1 MELVYS
7 KMEDWEQKR
16 LKENV
21 FKRLKRKRILSF
33 LLTLFIFIPLFSL
46 LIKWNTLP
54 FIFDKTSLYYNWM
67 LPFLLFVGF
76 KIVVKHLR
84 MRMDVYYGTKKT
96 IHSEIIQVFSFFT
109 YKIVLIK
116 KMRVLVLNSIQ
127 PYFLSVKKGQK
138 IILKISKTDQ
148 LIDLNVI
155 DENEIIKGETK
166 LLDYSDILVNKRELE
181 EKGFLTLPNVYSI
194 QEIQSILNCMKEQE
208 FKIAPSI
215 KKSSLILYKSFFK
228 KNLEVKKLVMN
239 SNLQSI
245 VHQLFGD
252 DYFVVNSMY
261 FDKPGRSAWGV
272 AYHQDRQIIV
282 REKKDVEGFN
292 EWFNEFDLLTV
303 RATNEILQHIFT
315 IRIHIDETNKENGS
329 LQVIESSHKHGIFD
343 PSLIDKSKEVNCD
356 VSVGGVMIMSPL
368 VMHQSL
374 SSSSDT
380 KRRVIHFD
388 ITNVS
393 LPGGLQWGEKE
404 GLLVSRN

>member
-1 MELVYS
+1 MELVHS

-33 LLTLFIFIPLFSL
+33 FLTLFIFIPLFSL
-46 LIKWNTLP
+46 LIKWNMLP
-54 FIFDKTSLYYNWM
+54 FIFEKTSLYYNWL
-67 LPFLLFVGF
+67 LPFLLFIGF
-76 KIVVKHLR
+76 RIVVKHLR
-84 MRMDVYYGTKKT
+84 MRMDVYYGTKKM

-127 PYFLSVKKGQK
+127 PYFLSIKKGQK

-208 FKIAPSI
+208 FKMAPSI

-282 REKKDVEGFN
+282 KEKKDVEGFN

-356 VSVGGVMIMSPL
+356 VPKGGVMIMSPL

-374 SSSSDT
+374 SSFSDT

-404 GLLVSRN
+404 DLLVSRN

>member
-1 MELVYS
+1 MELVHS

-33 LLTLFIFIPLFSL
+33 FLTLFIFIPLFSL

-54 FIFDKTSLYYNWM
+54 FIFEKTSLYYNWL

-76 KIVVKHLR
+76 KIVVKYLR
-84 MRMDVYYGTKKT
+84 MRMDLYYGTKKT

-208 FKIAPSI
+208 FKMAPSI

-252 DYFVVNSMY
+252 DYLVVNSMY

-282 REKKDVEGFN
+282 KEKKDVEGFN

-404 GLLVSRN
+404 GLLVSHN